1 MAELDLAALRTFL
14 IDVAKEAGRMILEAS
29 QSQLKTTAKTNSKLN
44 ERMGTDVVT
53 ETDKEVE
60 SFISQRLRDK
70 YPTFDFLGE
79 ESHMA
84 GQKIRDDVPTF
95 VVDPIDGTSN
105 LVHHLPDVCVS
116 IGLVSAGRPV
126 VGVVYNPFDDELWAG
141 HRGGGAYVQKGDEPA
156 WTLPLYAP
164 PFEEAE
170 DGGGRLTGACIG
182 VDWGSDREGPEFALN
197 LQVFTTLARTRRTG
211 GRFVNSLRCV
221 GSAALAV
228 CRVAAGQQDMFW
240 ECGCWAWDVAAAWCI
255 LAEAGGAMV
264 DGGVPGNWDPPVDNR
279 RYLAV
284 RPASAGQREAVE
296 EFWSVLGDERSGYG
310 PP

>member
-1 MAELDLAALRTFL
+1 MAELDLAGIRTF
-14 IDVAKEAGRMILEAS
+14 IIEVAKEAGRMILQAS
-29 QSQLKTTAKTNSKLN
+29 QSQLKTTAKTNS
-44 ERMGTDVVT
+44 TDVVT

-60 SFISQRLRDK
+60 AFISQRLHEK
-70 YPTFDFLGE
+70 YPSFDFLGE

-116 IGLVSAGRPV
+116 IGLVSGGRSV

-141 HRGGGAYVQKGDEPA
+141 YHGGGSFTQKRSEPA
-156 WTLPLYAP
+156 QSLPLYAP
-164 PFEEAE
+164 PFEGN
-170 DGGGRLTGACIG
+170 GGILTGACIG
-182 VDWGSDREGPEFALN
+182 VDWGSDREGPEFELN
-197 LQVFTTLARTRRTG
+197 LKVFTSLARTQRTG
-211 GRFVNSLRCV
+211 GKFVNSLRCV
-221 GSAALAV
+221 GSAALAI
-228 CRVAAGQQDMFW
+228 CRTAAGQQDMFW

-255 LAEAGGAMV
+255 LSEAGGVIV
-264 DGGVPGNWDPPVDNR
+264 DGGLPGNWDPPIDNR

-284 RPASAGQREAVE
+284 RPAVTGQKEAVE
-296 EFWSVLGDERSGYG
+296 EFWSTLGESRSEYG